1 MANAIWRPTQQQ
13 AAPMN
18 TQQQQQPAAPAAML
32 PMFVPSPMPAACGGC
47 ARRGLGCMPETPMM
61 PAPGGGCGCGGG
73 NMEHHGA
80 MMPLLLLTVAL
91 LTGVAVYWSCQQ
103 RQQFDWE

>member
-1 MANAIWRPTQQQ
+1 MANAIWQQAQQ

-18 TQQQQQPAAPAAML
+18 TQQQQQPAASTPVL
-32 PMFVPSPMPAACGGC
+32 PMFFPSPMPAACGGC
-47 ARRGLGCMPETPMM
+47 ARRGLGCMPETP
-61 PAPGGGCGCGGG
+61 APGGCGCGGG
-73 NMEHHGA
+73 GMSEHHGAGA